1 MIQDSPWRRVLIS
14 LRSLT
19 KNTCGYPLLHNY
31 NIQSRYIK
39 GWYDFF
45 LVSQHVRQGTVAPTH
60 YNVVADKHWIQ
71 TRSYAKT
78 CLQQANS
85 FESQLTWNGS
95 CSSPCWYA
103 HKLAFLVGQSLHRE
117 PSLDIC
123 DRLFF
128 LEIDLVFHFSPHR
141 VVSVYT
147 YTVHIYIYILYI
159 KSSKW
164 FRV

>member
-1 MIQDSPWRRVLIS
+1 MDILFCTTTTAKVG
-14 LRSLT
+14 
-19 KNTCGYPLLHNY
+19 TCT
-31 NIQSRYIK
+31 RK

-45 LVSQHVRQGTVAPTH
+45 IVSQHVRQGTVAPTH
-60 YNVVADKHWIQ
+60 YNFVADKHWTQ

-117 PSLDIC
+117 QCCHATILSKEIWNIEKCVPV
-123 DRLFF
+123 LF
-128 LEIDLVFHFSPHR
+128 SKC
-141 VVSVYT
+141 VYM
-147 YTVHIYIYILYI
+147 YENVYIYIYIYI
-159 KSSKW
+159 
-164 FRV
+164 